1 MKKVLFAA
9 VALLFAACTT
19 DTTKDIAIEAPE
31 ILTASFEEDTRIQL
45 MNGKTVWNT
54 GDLVS
59 VFYKSDANDCYK
71 FTGTTGDR
79 NSTLQRVTKGEES
92 RRGDNVILVYPYSP
106 NYLIS
111 LSAGTIEAHLPAEQT
126 YVNNSFGIGSSPMVG
141 VSDYKQFVLKN
152 VCGWLKVQFTGHGE
166 VVDRITL
173 RGNNG
178 EQVAGDIM
186 IVAEDASTILAS
198 AGVGLDDD
206 LQVGGSLLDE
216 QSVITEVS
224 LVCPDG
230 VTLGEEPTAFY
241 IALPPQTFS
250 KGFTAELICK
260 YNDPIKKSTDKTIII
275 SRNTIQPMG
284 STGVVTES
292 IPTNQIR
299 YTSTD
304 GNIVTPYKTDIFGA
318 NIVSNTYKNGQGII
332 TFDAPVTSI
341 GNYAFDSCRSL
352 TSITIPDSVTSIGED
367 AFYNCSSLTSIT
379 IPDSVTSIGEDA
391 FYNCSSLAS
400 VTIGNSVTSIG
411 YDAFAYCSSLTSVTI
426 PDSVTTLGYNPFV
439 YCSNLTEFNGKFAS
453 TDKRCLVVNG
463 VLKSFAPAGLTEYTI
478 PDSVTSIGV
487 RAFSDCSSLASVI
500 IPDSVTSIGDYA
512 FRSCSRLTSVT
523 IPDSVTSIGHCAFD
537 YCSSLTSVT
546 IPDSV
551 TSIGRCAFDYCSSLK
566 SVYCNAAYP
575 PTSGSDV
582 FSNTAL
588 ENIYVYSECVDIY
601 KTKWSKYAD
610 KIVSNNKSAG
620 ESVFTYTTTDGNTID
635 ESKIKFVVKSNTY
648 TDGVG
653 KLVVYE
659 ENINAIPKN
668 AFYNCTTLKTI
679 TIPDSVT
686 SIGNYAFYGC
696 SSLTSVTIPDSV
708 TSIGYDAFAYCS
720 SLTLVTIPDSVTSIG
735 NYAFYGC
742 SSLTSVTIP
751 DSVTSIKD
759 CAFSSCSSLSSV
771 TIGNSVTS
779 IGDYAFRSCSR
790 LTSVTIP
797 DSVTSIGHC
806 AFDYCSSLTS
816 VTIPDSV
823 TSIGR
828 CAFDYCSSLESV
840 TIPNSVTSIGDYAF
854 RSCSSLTSVT
864 IGNSVTSIG
873 SAAFYYCSSLK
884 RVYCKPTTPPRG
896 DRSMF
901 EGNASGRKIYVPRAS
916 EGAYE
921 AADYWSNYAA
931 DIEPYDF

>member
-79 NSTLQRVTKGEES
+79 TSTLQRVTKGEES
-92 RRGDNVILVYPYSP
+92 RRGDNVVVVYPY
-106 NYLIS
+106 NQDYLIS

-206 LQVGGSLLDE
+206 LQVGGSLIDE
-216 QSVITEVS
+216 DSIITEVS
-224 LVCPDG
+224 LVCSDG

-260 YNDPIKKSTDKTIII
+260 YNDPIKKSTDKCITI

-299 YTSTD
+299 YTSSD

-318 NIVSNTYKNGQGII
+318 NIVSNTYENGVGII
-332 TFDAPVTSI
+332 TFDGEVTSI
-341 GNYAFDSCRSL
+341 GRSAFSGCSSL
-352 TSITIPDSVTSIGED
+352 ASITIPDSVTS
-367 AFYNCSSLTSIT
+367 
-379 IPDSVTSIGEDA
+379 
-391 FYNCSSLAS
+391 
-400 VTIGNSVTSIG
+400 
-411 YDAFAYCSSLTSVTI
+411 
-426 PDSVTTLGYNPFV
+426 LGTNPFRA
-439 YCSNLTEFNGKFAS
+439 CSNLAEFNGKFAS
-453 TDKRCLVVNG
+453 ADKHCLIVDDILN
-463 VLKSFAPAGLTEYTI
+463 SFAIGCGLTEYTI
-478 PDSVTSIGV
+478 PDSVTSIG
-487 RAFSDCSSLASVI
+487 
-500 IPDSVTSIGDYA
+500 DYA
-512 FRSCSRLTSVT
+512 F
-523 IPDSVTSIGHCAFD
+523 
-537 YCSSLTSVT
+537 YKCSSLTSVT
-546 IPDSV
+546 IGNRV
-551 TSIGRCAFDYCSSLK
+551 TKI
-566 SVYCNAAYP
+566 
-575 PTSGSDV
+575 GSD
-582 FSNTAL
+582 
-588 ENIYVYSECVDIY
+588 
-601 KTKWSKYAD
+601 
-610 KIVSNNKSAG
+610 
-620 ESVFTYTTTDGNTID
+620 
-635 ESKIKFVVKSNTY
+635 
-648 TDGVG
+648 
-653 KLVVYE
+653 
-659 ENINAIPKN
+659 
-668 AFYNCTTLKTI
+668 
-679 TIPDSVT
+679 
-686 SIGNYAFYGC
+686 AFYGC

-708 TSIGYDAFAYCS
+708 TTIGS
-720 SLTLVTIPDSVTSIG
+720 
-735 NYAFYGC
+735 YAFQ
-742 SSLTSVTIP
+742 
-751 DSVTSIKD
+751 
-759 CAFSSCSSLSSV
+759 
-771 TIGNSVTS
+771 
-779 IGDYAFRSCSR
+779 
-790 LTSVTIP
+790 
-797 DSVTSIGHC
+797 
-806 AFDYCSSLTS
+806 YCSSLTS

-823 TSIGR
+823 TTIGSY
-828 CAFDYCSSLESV
+828 AFQYCSSLTSV
-840 TIPNSVTSIGDYAF
+840 TIGNSVTSIGRSPFEGCSKLTEFNGKFASADKRCLIVDGVLNSFAPAGLTKYSIPNSVTEIGDFAF
-854 RSCSSLTSVT
+854 ESCSSLTSVTIPDSVTEIGSWAFESCSSLTSVT

-873 SAAFYYCSSLK
+873 MSAFESCSSLTSVTIPDSVTTFGTNPFQSCSKLTEFNGKFASADKRCLIVNGVLNSFAPAGLTHYTIPDSVTEIGGYAFWYCSSLTSVTIPNSVTTIGNYAFFDCRSLK
-884 RVYCKPTTPPRG
+884 SVYCKPTTPPTG
-896 DRSMF
+896 GSDMF
-901 EGNASGRKIYVPRAS
+901 GGNASGRKIYVPRAS
-916 EGAYE
+916 ESAYK
-921 AADYWSNYAA
+921 AANGWKDYAA

>member
-1 MKKVLFAA
+1 MKKLLFAA

-79 NSTLQRVTKGEES
+79 TSTLQRVTKGEES

-111 LSAGTIEAHLPAEQT
+111 LSAGTIEAYLPAEQT

-198 AGVGLDDD
+198 AGMGLDDD
-206 LQVGGSLLDE
+206 LQVGGTLLDE
-216 QSVITEVS
+216 DSIITEVS

-260 YNDPIKKSTDKTIII
+260 YNDPIKKSTDKCIAI

-299 YTSTD
+299 YTSSD

-332 TFDAPVTSI
+332 TFDAPVTEIGDKAFGHCSSLTSVTIPDSVTTIGSYAFYYCSSLTSVTIPNSVTTI
-341 GNYAFDSCRSL
+341 GNYAFEGCSSL
-352 TSITIPDSVTSIGED
+352 ASITIPNSVTSIGKYAFYRCSSLASVTIGNSVTSIGYSAFASCSSLASISIPDSVTSIGDSAFDSCRSLASISIPDSVTSIGDYAFDSCSSLASITIPNSVTSIGYSAFQYCSSLTSFTIPESVTTLGD
-367 AFYNCSSLTSIT
+367 NPFKRCSNLAEFNGKFATADKRCLIVDGVLNSFAIGCGVTEYTIPESVTSIGRSAFYYCSSLTSIT
-379 IPDSVTSIGEDA
+379 IPDSVTAIGNDAFHNCSSLTSVTIPNSVTSIGNNA
-391 FYNCSSLAS
+391 FINCSSLAS

-411 YDAFAYCSSLTSVTI
+411 NYAFSGCSSLTEVTIPDSVTHIEGDAFEGCSSLESVTI
-426 PDSVTTLGYNPFV
+426 PDSVTTLGDNPFRG
-439 YCSNLTEFNGKFAS
+439 CSKLAEFNGKFAS
-453 TDKRCLVVNG
+453 ADKRCLIVDG
-463 VLKSFAPAGLTEYTI
+463 VLKSFAIGCGVTEYTI
-478 PDSVTSIGV
+478 PDSVTSIGND
-487 RAFSDCSSLASVI
+487 AFYYC
-500 IPDSVTSIGDYA
+500 
-512 FRSCSRLTSVT
+512 RSLTSAT
-523 IPDSVTSIGHCAFD
+523 IPDSVISIGSWAFG
-537 YCSSLTSVT
+537 YCSGLTS
-546 IPDSV
+546 
-551 TSIGRCAFDYCSSLK
+551 
-566 SVYCNAAYP
+566 
-575 PTSGSDV
+575 
-582 FSNTAL
+582 
-588 ENIYVYSECVDIY
+588 
-601 KTKWSKYAD
+601 
-610 KIVSNNKSAG
+610 
-620 ESVFTYTTTDGNTID
+620 
-635 ESKIKFVVKSNTY
+635 
-648 TDGVG
+648 
-653 KLVVYE
+653 
-659 ENINAIPKN
+659 
-668 AFYNCTTLKTI
+668 I

-686 SIGNYAFYGC
+686 SIRNSAFYNC
-696 SSLTSVTIPDSV
+696 SSLQ
-708 TSIGYDAFAYCS
+708 
-720 SLTLVTIPDSVTSIG
+720 
-735 NYAFYGC
+735 N
-742 SSLTSVTIP
+742 
-751 DSVTSIKD
+751 
-759 CAFSSCSSLSSV
+759 
-771 TIGNSVTS
+771 
-779 IGDYAFRSCSR
+779 
-790 LTSVTIP
+790 
-797 DSVTSIGHC
+797 
-806 AFDYCSSLTS
+806 
-816 VTIPDSV
+816 
-823 TSIGR
+823 
-828 CAFDYCSSLESV
+828 
-840 TIPNSVTSIGDYAF
+840 
-854 RSCSSLTSVT
+854 
-864 IGNSVTSIG
+864 
-873 SAAFYYCSSLK
+873 
-884 RVYCKPTTPPRG
+884 VYCKPATPPIADFG
-896 DRSMF
+896 GTSSWFAFDN
-901 EGNASGRKIYVPRAS
+901 NASGRKIYVPRAS
-916 EGAYE
+916 ESAYE
-921 AADYWSNYAA
+921 AARGWSNYAA